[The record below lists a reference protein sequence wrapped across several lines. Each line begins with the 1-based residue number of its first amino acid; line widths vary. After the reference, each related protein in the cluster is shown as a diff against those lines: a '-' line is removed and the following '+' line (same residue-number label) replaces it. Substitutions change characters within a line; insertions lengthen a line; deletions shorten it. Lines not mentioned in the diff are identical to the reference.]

1 MIKEDKKVL
10 VTFSGGRD
18 SSAAALE
25 LARDGYQVLL
35 FTFQGG
41 LSELTGHA
49 GDSAPD
55 IRHKE
60 INKAY
65 PNLISK
71 DRIMKGS
78 TYLIRKL
85 AIEKTNSTHVVYPLA
100 LILTVQS
107 EAIVHCIKNNISNI
121 AVGYSGYQAD
131 LERYIEQ
138 NDKYTKLL
146 KIFLNEFG
154 IELHT
159 PVINKSKE
167 DIIDILEKNGVS
179 SNSLENKSV
188 FGAIPFETDKAEN
201 FWHES
206 LPICREYIKHHTK

>member
-1 MIKEDKKVL
+1 MLKKDKKIL

-18 SSAAALE
+18 SSATALE
-25 LARDGYQVLL
+25 LAKDGFQVLL

-60 INKAY
+60 ISKAF
-65 PNLISK
+65 PHLISK
-71 DRIMKGS
+71 DRVMKGN

-100 LILTVQS
+100 LILTVQA
-107 EAIVHCIKNNISNI
+107 EAIVYCIKNEINDI
-121 AVGYSGYQAD
+121 AVGYSGYQAG

-159 PVINKSKE
+159 PVIDKSKE

-201 FWHES
+201 FWNES